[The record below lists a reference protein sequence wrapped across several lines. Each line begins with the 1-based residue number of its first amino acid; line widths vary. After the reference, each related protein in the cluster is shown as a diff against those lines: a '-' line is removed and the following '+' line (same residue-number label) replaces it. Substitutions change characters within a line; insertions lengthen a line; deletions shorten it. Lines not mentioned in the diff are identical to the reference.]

1 MINQRE
7 HNSSIFQQMSPANI
21 SKKWFSAQNV
31 PMNDTLD
38 MRETQVGFS
47 FLEKIGKNSDKGV
60 KKTEIPILK
69 MSQKILH
76 NISNSKML
84 YP

>member
-1 MINQRE
+1 
-7 HNSSIFQQMSPANI
+7 
-21 SKKWFSAQNV
+21 
-31 PMNDTLD
+31 MNDTLD